1 MNVFEVFG
9 VIGLKADSF
18 FNGLSEAGAALS
30 SFAGKVGVVV
40 DTAKKID
47 GVITGISDK
56 AVSATTTFVTE
67 TFSIAKAIDENI
79 MQVVDKAGETVI
91 GAFQTM
97 ATEGVAFFKDV
108 MQEGMSFDA
117 AMGQVGATLLQTR
130 DDMDATTVSVD
141 GFNGTLR
148 EFAKK
153 LGAETMFTATQ
164 SAEALNYM
172 ALAGY
177 DAQTSAEMLP
187 KVLNLA
193 AAGAMDLGAASDM
206 VTDSQTA
213 LGLSL
218 EDTSIMIDQMAKTA
232 SSSNTSVSQLGD
244 AILAIGATSRQL
256 KGGFTELNTALGVL
270 ADNGIKASEGGNTL
284 RRLLTRL
291 TAPTGEAAETMEG
304 LGFSAYDVQGNLKA
318 LPDIFMELNQAMAGF
333 TEEQRNV
340 AITDIFGQ
348 YALAGANALLNTSAD
363 RWETLTSKIQD
374 SAGAAQEMADI
385 QLDTLPGQI
394 TILQSAFSGLRTELY
409 EKVAPAT
416 KDFVKTLSEGLSN
429 VTGQITEGNFF
440 EAFMELGETAVN
452 LIKKGVTLVLE
463 NPETIDEI
471 IYGAV
476 GLIEKVGSA
485 LFEGGSQLLPELLK
499 HLLLFAQGIITN
511 FADFLSDEKNLN
523 TIRETISNIFTQLET
538 FLNENRDD
546 LYVIFSTLFD
556 LGVEI
561 LEKLFVLKRETIYSI
576 LSEKILEIIE
586 DLPEKIKS
594 WLESDGLTETVD
606 NILSFIGE
614 LAQILLDSSAEI
626 LPSLLHFVFGI
637 GDKIITGLSDFLSD
651 EENLEKIRGSINLI
665 LTELQ
670 TFLDEHEDDLYNIF
684 SVVFDVVFGL
694 IGKIF
699 ILKRKTTFN
708 LLWTKILEIL
718 QPVGD
723 AIWDWIEEWILGLPE
738 KIKTWYDLTDFFE
751 IYNQLSEDSEKE
763 MDDFFKDI
771 QDKTST
777 WLTKTLPDK
786 IKQWYDLGT
795 LKEAFVNCWQPIIDD
810 AKNWGTDLI
819 QNFIDGISGMK
830 DKVTEKAGEI
840 ASVISD
846 FFHHSTPEKGPLAN
860 DDEWMPDFM
869 ANLAD
874 GIEKNRDLVQ
884 KATEGV
890 AADIEGAFPKSYDI
904 TSSVAQ
910 PSIGRPLEIHIG
922 NFYNNT
928 KEDIQELGREL
939 YESIYRKKVSVI

>member
-9 VIGLKADSF
+9 VIGLKAESF

-79 MQVVDKAGETVI
+79 MQVVDRAGETVI
-91 GAFQTM
+91 GVFQSMT
-97 ATEGVAFFKDV
+97 TEGVAFFKDV
-108 MQEGMSFDA
+108 MQEGIEFDA
-117 AMGQVGATLLQTR
+117 AMGQVSATMMKSKDEFDEL
-130 DDMDATTVSVD
+130 TVSV
-141 GFNGTLR
+141 GEFTGTLT
-148 EFAKK
+148 EYAQK
-153 LGAETMFTATQ
+153 LGAETIFTSTQ
-164 SAEALNYM
+164 VGEAMNYITLSGRKAQETAEL
-172 ALAGY
+172 
-177 DAQTSAEMLP
+177 LP
-187 KVLNLA
+187 HTLDLA
-193 AAGAMDLGAASDM
+193 AAGTMGLGDASEM
-206 VTDSQTA
+206 VTQAVNA
-213 LGLSL
+213 LGLEE
-218 EDTSIMIDQMAKTA
+218 EDVTRLIDQMAM
-232 SSSNTSVSQLGD
+232 TSTNSGTTIAQLGD
-244 AILAIGATSRQL
+244 GILAIGATARDL
-256 KGGFTELNTALGVL
+256 KGGITELNTALGVL
-270 ADNGIKASEGGNTL
+270 ADNGIQASEGGNML
-284 RRLLTRL
+284 RRVLTRL
-291 TAPTGEAAETMEG
+291 TAGDSATTMMET
-304 LGFSAYDVQGNLKA
+304 LGVSAYDAQGNMKG

-333 TEEQRNV
+333 TTQQRNS
-340 AITDIFGQ
+340 AITEIFGQ
-348 YALAGANALLNTSAD
+348 YSLSGANALLNTTAERWQNLTSAIED
-363 RWETLTSKIQD
+363 SEGAAAKVAEVQRSTLKGQIQLLDSAYSGVKTNLFSKIAGISKEFVETL
-374 SAGAAQEMADI
+374 SA
-385 QLDTLPGQI
+385 
-394 TILQSAFSGLRTELY
+394 
-409 EKVAPAT
+409 
-416 KDFVKTLSEGLSN
+416 GLSN
-429 VTGQITEGNFF
+429 VAQEIKEGNFF

-463 NPETIDEI
+463 NSSTIDEI

-476 GLIEKVGSA
+476 EFIKKVGSA

-499 HLLLFAQGIITN
+499 HLLFFAQGIITN
-511 FADFLSDEKNLN
+511 FADFLSDEKNLT

-538 FLNENRDD
+538 FLDKNRDN

-561 LEKLFVLKRETIYSI
+561 FEELFLLKRETIYSI
-576 LSEKILEIIE
+576 LSEKLLEIIKV
-586 DLPEKIKS
+586 LPEKIKN
-594 WLESDGLTETVD
+594 WLESDGLSETVD

-614 LAQILLDSSAEI
+614 LAQTLLDSSAEI

-751 IYNQLSEDSEKE
+751 IYHQLGEDNKKK